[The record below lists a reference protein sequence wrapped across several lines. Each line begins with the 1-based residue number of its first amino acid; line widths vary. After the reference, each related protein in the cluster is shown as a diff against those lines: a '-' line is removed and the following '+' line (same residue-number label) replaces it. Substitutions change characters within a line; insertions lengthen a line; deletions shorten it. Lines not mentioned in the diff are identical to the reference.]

1 MQGDYW
7 RAKKDLKFQAAD
19 YFNNV
24 TKNERDMMNNT
35 KNFVMRHRLN
45 RDIDFTDDFRKR
57 FMTKEYG
64 NYDKYEKNSISLTE
78 EDGKDEINEDKM
90 YENYMNLLK
99 RLPTKEADEIK
110 QKKKEDIKDMV
121 MDKNYAHG

>member
-99 RLPTKEADEIK
+99 RLPTKEADEMK
-110 QKKKEDIKDMV
+110 QKKREDIKDMV